1 MKTVEELGQILIAHG
16 LKQTQ
21 KRKAVLALFYT
32 HDYALSSKMI
42 EQNFTSFDRVTLYR
56 LLNSFEEQG
65 LIHKVV
71 NEQGEI
77 YYAKCTSCQ
86 HATHYDNHIHFHC
99 SSCQKIYCL
108 EDVNP
113 TSIKVPDGF
122 TMQTVHLD
130 VYGICKICTVK

>member
-1 MKTVEELGQILIAHG
+1 MKTDEELGQVLIAHN

-21 KRKAVLALFYT
+21 KRRDVLALFYT
-32 HDYALSSKMI
+32 YDYALSSKMI

-71 NEQGEI
+71 NDQGEVF
-77 YYAKCTSCQ
+77 YAKCSSCED
-86 HATHYDNHIHFHC
+86 ATHYDNHIHFHC
-99 SSCQKIYCL
+99 KSCKKIYCL

-113 TSIKVPDGF
+113 SSIKIPTGF
-122 TMQTVHLD
+122 TTQTVHLD
-130 VYGICKICTVK
+130 VYGVCKSCSEN